1 MKKCVHI
8 FVPPPFFP
16 QRAHTLILFCSFL
29 LAIHLGDHTTSVS
42 NCFLIL
48 FFFLFSL
55 SNCMH
60 DDQGERVF
68 VAITVLQDQWWLR
81 TQRHVTDP
89 WTHTV
94 VLQSRSPTCFWWA
107 YKPEWPLWKTV
118 CQSPQRLNIHFSY
131 DPALSS
137 LGVYPREMKTSGH
150 TRTHTRMHTHT
161 RTHTTCMCMS
171 LATLS

>member
-1 MKKCVHI
+1 ML
-8 FVPPPFFP
+8 FP
-16 QRAHTLILFCSFL
+16 HFSVLSRDNLCMDEKMCTHVCSPSFL
-29 LAIHLGDHTTSVS
+29 STKGTHSYPVLQLPPSNTSRRS
-42 NCFLIL
+42 HHISFQLL
-48 FFFLFSL
+48 PHSFFLFFSL

-131 DPALSS
+131 DPALH
-137 LGVYPREMKTSGH
+137 PWAFTQEK
-150 TRTHTRMHTHT
+150 
-161 RTHTTCMCMS
+161 
-171 LATLS
+171 

>member
-1 MKKCVHI
+1 MTK
-8 FVPPPFFP
+8 
-16 QRAHTLILFCSFL
+16 
-29 LAIHLGDHTTSVS
+29 
-42 NCFLIL
+42 
-48 FFFLFSL
+48 
-55 SNCMH
+55 
-60 DDQGERVF
+60 GERVF

-150 TRTHTRMHTHT
+150 TRTHTHTQPVCACLLQLSSESPTVGKQPGCFFSWEMEKQNCGSSPRGKKMQHT
-161 RTHTTCMCMS
+161 SDSTT
-171 LATLS
+171 